1 MSVAS
6 IGYLRI
12 GIENPSSWINFGTQV
27 LGLME
32 APRVDAEGAR
42 FLRMDDHP
50 FRFMVEPSSDEGLLA
65 CGLEFRDQEHWQ
77 QCCAALQ
84 AAGHAVEPGDPE
96 EAVRRCVTKYVSTR
110 DPSGNTLE
118 LYYGRRLDYLPFNSP
133 VGISSFVTGDELTGD
148 MGFGHAVIP
157 APDTEATIAFYTDII
172 GLGISDDLY
181 PPMPE
186 GAPETRVVFMHAD
199 NPRQHSLA
207 LYNHPH
213 PSNVVHIM
221 VEVET
226 MDEVGLALDRAK
238 AADVPIIASLGR
250 HINDNMCSFYMMGP
264 GGIAVEYGY
273 DGLLVDWSSYTQ
285 TVSTE
290 GDLWG
295 HEYNFPGAAD

>member
-6 IGYLRI
+6 VGYVRL
-12 GIENPSSWINFGTQV
+12 GIQDPASWIDFGTNI

-32 APRVDAEGAR
+32 APRADSQGAR

-50 FRFMVEPSSDEGLLA
+50 FRFMIEPASTEGLVA
-65 CGLEFRDQEHWQ
+65 CGLEFRTREDWQ
-77 QCCAALQ
+77 ATCDTLT
-84 AAGHAVEPGDPE
+84 AAGFALEAGAAE
-96 EAVRRCVTKYVSTR
+96 EAARRCVTEFVSTA
-110 DPSGNTLE
+110 DPSGNLLE
-118 LYYGRRLDYLPFNSP
+118 LYYGRRLDYVPFNSP
-133 VGISSFVTGDELTGD
+133 VGVTAFVTGDGLTGD

-157 APDTEATIAFYTDII
+157 APETEATREFYTDLI

-186 GAPETRVVFMHAD
+186 GAPETRIIFLHAD

-207 LYNHPH
+207 LYNQPH
-213 PSNVVHIM
+213 PAGVVHLM
-221 VEVET
+221 VEVESL
-226 MDEVGLALDRAK
+226 DEVGLAIDRAK
-238 AADVPIIASLGR
+238 AADLPIIASLGR
-250 HINDNMCSFYMMGP
+250 HVNDNMCSFYVMAP

-273 DGLLVDWSSYTQ
+273 DGLLVDWDNYTP

-295 HEYNFPGAAD
+295 HEYNFPDA